1 LFSDIQS
8 TGNARLVWNL
18 LLKSEEGVVSKR
30 SLPVA
35 SWIFTRRFTVVLLAA
50 ATLLARAGV
59 AQSLPS
65 PPSPAQPAG
74 SRYLATVS
82 LEDLMN
88 TRVTSVSKTEQ
99 KMSQAAAAI
108 AVITQEDI
116 RRSGARNIPDLLRMV
131 PGMDVS
137 QINANSWAASARGF
151 NQQFSNNLLVLID
164 GRAVYTPLLG
174 GVNWDTQDVLLEDID
189 RIEVIRGTG
198 ATVWGANAVNGVINI
213 VTKRAAETKG
223 GLLSGGG
230 GTEKQADASA
240 QFGGTVRSN
249 TDYRVFAKYL
259 NRGSLLDSDGSSGD
273 DGWHLIHGGFRV
285 DTTASPK
292 DSLTL
297 EGDLYTGSE
306 GATIVHI
313 FSVDPPVF
321 GDLNTIDRLAGGNIL
336 GRWNHTFSSRAGTS
350 LQFYYDTYERT
361 GPESQET
368 LKIVDLEFNHHFG
381 WGERQNVVWGMGYRH
396 FADQDEG
403 TIDQSFS
410 PPNAALQEFTFFG
423 EDTVTLRPDRLY
435 FTFGTKVQNSYFTGY
450 GLEPSVRLAWTPVN
464 WATFWSAV
472 SRSERS
478 PARRDTQLVAPLAVF
493 PDPNGSS
500 TPVEVILSGDPK
512 FASEHLIAYEAG
524 FRAQP
529 NGRIS
534 VDVSAFFNQYDHLES
549 LEPGT
554 EFLQNA
560 PAPARFV
567 VPIMFGNLLY
577 GTTEGGEVS
586 ANLKLTDRWTLSP
599 GYAFLEMH
607 LKPRPASQ
615 DQISVAE
622 IQGSSPQHRAQLRSH
637 VDLSHGLSWDASAYF
652 VSALPVQGVASYTR
666 VDTQLRWKFAER
678 AELSLVGQNLLR
690 DQHLESLDAITLVN
704 SSLIKRNAYARF
716 TWRFW

>member
-1 LFSDIQS
+1 LVSDIQS

-30 SLPVA
+30 SFPFA
-35 SWIFTRRFTVVLLAA
+35 SWIFTRRFALVLLAT

-59 AQSLPS
+59 SQSLPS

-74 SRYLATVS
+74 SRDLATVS

-116 RRSGARNIPDLLRMV
+116 SRSGARNIPDLLRMV

-137 QINANSWAASARGF
+137 QINANSWAISARGF
-151 NQQFSNNLLVLID
+151 NQQFGDKLLVLID

-174 GVNWDTQDVLLEDID
+174 GVNWDTQDVLLQDID
-189 RIEVIRGTG
+189 RIEVIRGPG

-213 VTKRAAETKG
+213 VTKRAADTKG
-223 GLLSGGG
+223 GLLSAGG
-230 GTEKQADASA
+230 GTERQADAA
-240 QFGGTVRSN
+240 GQFGGAIHGN

-259 NRGSLLDSDGSSGD
+259 NRGSLPDFDGGSGD
-273 DGWHLIHGGFRV
+273 DGWHLVHAGIRA
-285 DTTASPK
+285 DTSLSPK

-306 GATIVHI
+306 GATIIHI
-313 FSVDPPVF
+313 FSVDPPVV
-321 GDLNTIDRLAGGNIL
+321 GNLNTIDRLSGGNIL

-350 LQFYYDTYERT
+350 LQFYYDNYERT
-361 GPESQET
+361 GPESIEA
-368 LKIVDLEFNHHFG
+368 LKIADLDFNYHFG
-381 WGERQNVVWGMGYRH
+381 WGERQNIVWGVGYRH
-396 FADQDEG
+396 FADQDAG
-403 TIDQSFS
+403 TIDQSFN
-410 PPNAALQEFTFFG
+410 PPNAELQLFTFFG
-423 EDTVTLRPDRLY
+423 EDTVALRPDRLY
-435 FTFGTKVQNSYFTGY
+435 FTFGTKVENSYFTGY
-450 GLEPSVRLAWTPVN
+450 GLEPSVRLAWTPVD
-464 WATFWSAV
+464 WATFWSSV

-478 PARRDTQLVAPLAVF
+478 PTRRDAQLVAPLAVF

-512 FASEHLIAYEAG
+512 FAPERVIAYEAG

-554 EFLQNA
+554 EFLQNS
-560 PAPARFV
+560 PAPARLV
-567 VPIMFGNLLY
+567 MPIKFGNLLY

-607 LKPRPASQ
+607 LKPKAASQ
-615 DQISVAE
+615 DQTSVAE
-622 IQGSSPQHRAQLRSH
+622 IQGSSPQHQAQLRSH
-637 VDLSHGLSWDASAYF
+637 VDLSHGLAWDASAYF
-652 VSALPVQGVASYTR
+652 VGALPIQGVASYTR

-678 AELSLVGQNLLR
+678 AELSLVGQNLL
-690 DQHLESLDAITLVN
+690 QENHLESMDAITLVN
-704 SSLIKRNAYARF
+704 SSFTKRNAYAEF